1 MAERRARGRRGGD
14 KRERILR
21 GAVKVF
27 AKKGFYASRVAE
39 IARAAGVA
47 DGTIYLYFKNK
58 DDVLTSLFE
67 DRIARLLTLLRAEVE
82 RTEGAQQRVRR
93 IVEFQLGLLEGERD
107 LAEVI
112 TVNLRQST
120 RLLKQYAT
128 KRFLEYLDLMAHV
141 VAEGQRASEIR
152 DDVSPAHHGAR
163 DLRGDGRH
171 RDDLGARQRRGGRA
185 EARRDAAR
193 RRVDLRARAAAA
205 GPAPDVAPAAGTA
218 LGHTLLGTNGRGEPC
233 EHRRSR
239 CARPWS
245 LWVRRRTRKTKRRRP
260 RRARACCGSIRTC

>member
-1 MAERRARGRRGGD
+1 VAERRASARRGGD

-67 DRIARLLTLLRAEVE
+67 DRIARLLPLLREEVE
-82 RTEGAQQRVRR
+82 RTAGAQQRVRR

-141 VAEGQRASEIR
+141 VAEGQRAGEIR
-152 DDVSPAHHGAR
+152 DDVSPRIMARAIFGAM
-163 DLRGDGRH
+163 DGIAMTWA
-171 RDDLGARQRRGGRA
+171 LGSA
-185 EARRDAAR
+185 EAGG
-193 RRVDLRARAAAA
+193 LKRAASQLADVLIS
-205 GPAPDVAPAAGTA
+205 GLAPQPFVPPAA
-218 LGHTLLGTNGRGEPC
+218 
-233 EHRRSR
+233 
-239 CARPWS
+239 
-245 LWVRRRTRKTKRRRP
+245 
-260 RRARACCGSIRTC
+260 

>member
-1 MAERRARGRRGGD
+1 MAERRASARRGGD

-67 DRIARLLTLLRAEVE
+67 DRIARLLTLLREEVE
-82 RTEGAQQRVRR
+82 RTAGAQQRVRR

-128 KRFLEYLDLMAHV
+128 KRFIEYLELMAHV
-141 VAEGQRASEIR
+141 VAEGQRAGEIR
-152 DDVSPAHHGAR
+152 EDVSPRIMARAIFGAM
-163 DLRGDGRH
+163 DGIAMTWA
-171 RDDLGARQRRGGRA
+171 LGNA
-185 EARRDAAR
+185 EAGG
-193 RRVDLRARAAAA
+193 LKRAASQLADVLIT
-205 GPAPDVAPAAGTA
+205 GLAPQSSAPPTA
-218 LGHTLLGTNGRGEPC
+218 
-233 EHRRSR
+233 
-239 CARPWS
+239 
-245 LWVRRRTRKTKRRRP
+245 
-260 RRARACCGSIRTC
+260 

>member
-1 MAERRARGRRGGD
+1 MAERRASARRGGD

-67 DRIARLLTLLRAEVE
+67 DRIARLLTLLREEVE
-82 RTEGAQQRVRR
+82 RTAGAQQRVRR

-128 KRFLEYLDLMAHV
+128 KRFIEYLELMAHV
-141 VAEGQRASEIR
+141 VAEGQRAGEIR
-152 DDVSPAHHGAR
+152 EDVSPRIMARAIFGAM
-163 DLRGDGRH
+163 DGIAMTWA
-171 RDDLGARQRRGGRA
+171 LGSA
-185 EARRDAAR
+185 EAGG
-193 RRVDLRARAAAA
+193 LKRAASQLADVLIS
-205 GPAPDVAPAAGTA
+205 GLAPQPSAPPTA
-218 LGHTLLGTNGRGEPC
+218 
-233 EHRRSR
+233 
-239 CARPWS
+239 
-245 LWVRRRTRKTKRRRP
+245 
-260 RRARACCGSIRTC
+260 

>member
-1 MAERRARGRRGGD
+1 MAERRASARRGGD

-67 DRIARLLTLLRAEVE
+67 DRIARLLPLLREEVE
-82 RTEGAQQRVRR
+82 RTAGAQQRVRR

-141 VAEGQRASEIR
+141 VAEGQRAGEIR
-152 DDVSPAHHGAR
+152 DDVSPRIMARAIFGAM
-163 DLRGDGRH
+163 DGIAMTWA
-171 RDDLGARQRRGGRA
+171 LGSA
-185 EARRDAAR
+185 EAGG
-193 RRVDLRARAAAA
+193 LKRAASQLADVLIS
-205 GPAPDVAPAAGTA
+205 GLAPQPFVPPAA
-218 LGHTLLGTNGRGEPC
+218 
-233 EHRRSR
+233 
-239 CARPWS
+239 
-245 LWVRRRTRKTKRRRP
+245 
-260 RRARACCGSIRTC
+260 